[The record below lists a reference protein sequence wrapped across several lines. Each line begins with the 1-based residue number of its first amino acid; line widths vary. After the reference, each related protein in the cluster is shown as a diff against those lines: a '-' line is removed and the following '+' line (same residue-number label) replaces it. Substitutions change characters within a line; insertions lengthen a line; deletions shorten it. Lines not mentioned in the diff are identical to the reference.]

1 LDHAVA
7 KDPYRYFRI
16 EARELIDGLA
26 AGVLALEKG
35 GGPPS
40 CAQLLRLAHTLKGAA
55 RVVRQGAIADLA
67 HALEDVLDPLRSQS
81 QAPPAGTIDACLQLI
96 DRMRS
101 GLATIATAPAGEQA
115 EAAAR
120 SMAAGP
126 GPGPAHAPGQGP
138 GDEALRSVRIATAET
153 DGLVDD
159 ITAVGHSLADVHQEL
174 SGLEACCALA
184 RALGDRL
191 ERDSALR
198 GGGGPGAALALAQ
211 ELAERL
217 QRSRRGLIARVESA
231 QRELVEIRARGERLR
246 LVPAAQLFAPLE
258 RVVRDAARALGCE
271 AAFLPEGGDIGI
283 DAAVHDALLEALP
296 HVVRNAVAHGIEP
309 PDVRVRSGKPRQGTV
324 RLQVARLGC
333 QVMISCTDDGR
344 GIDLPAITAAA
355 VARGLAPAGRQLDEA
370 AAIAVLLRGGLSTS
384 ATVSGI
390 SGRGVGLDVVRA
402 TVERLGGRLAL
413 RTGSGQGATVELLV
427 PVSLASLPALVAEAG
442 GVAVAIPLEAV
453 QRTLR
458 VDQAAVV
465 RSPGGDVIRDDQ
477 RTLSVLPLAVLLGSS
492 ADQRAAAGPL
502 TVVVL
507 QAGDQRA
514 ALVVGR
520 LRGTSAVTV
529 RPLPAGVERV
539 PFIAGA
545 GVDDAGVAQLV
556 LEAGEAI
563 RAVNGWGAS
572 PAAAPPPRRLPILVI
587 DDSLTT
593 RTLEQSILESAGY
606 EVDVATSGE
615 EGMAMADARSYGL
628 FMVDVEMPGMDG
640 YTFVERT
647 RADPRLA
654 AVPAILITSRD
665 AAEDRRRGLEAGA
678 MAYIIKSEFDQG
690 RLLALIRGA
699 LE

>member
-1 LDHAVA
+1 VA

-26 AGVLALEKG
+26 SGVLALEKG
-35 GGPPS
+35 GGPSS

-55 RVVRQGAIADLA
+55 RVVRQVAIADLA
-67 HALEDVLDPLRSQS
+67 HALEDVLDPLRSEP
-81 QAPPAGTIDACLQLI
+81 QAPPAATIDACLQLI

-101 GLATIATAPAGEQA
+101 GLATIAAAPASDQA
-115 EAAAR
+115 EASTSTPSSA
-120 SMAAGP
+120 
-126 GPGPAHAPGQGP
+126 PGPAPVT

-153 DGLVDD
+153 DGLVED
-159 ITAVGHSLADVHQEL
+159 ITAVGHSLADVRQEII
-174 SGLEACCALA
+174 GLEASCALA

-191 ERDSALR
+191 ERDGAQR
-198 GGGGPGAALALAQ
+198 GAGGPGTALTLAH
-211 ELAERL
+211 ELNDRMQRT
-217 QRSRRGLIARVESA
+217 QRSLIARVEGA

-246 LVPAAQLFAPLE
+246 LVSSSLLFAPLE
-258 RVVRDAARALGCE
+258 RVVRDAARALARE
-271 AAFLPEGGDIGI
+271 VAFIAEGGDIGI

-309 PDVRVRSGKPRQGTV
+309 PDARLQAGKPRQGTV
-324 RLQVARLGC
+324 RIKVSRLGC
-333 QVMISCTDDGR
+333 QVMIACADDGR
-344 GIDLPAITAAA
+344 GIDPVAISAAA
-355 VARGLAPAGRQLDEA
+355 AARGLAPAGRQLDEA

-384 ATVSGI
+384 TTVSGI

-402 TVERLGGRLAL
+402 TVERLGGRVAMRSL
-413 RTGSGQGATVELLV
+413 SGQGATFELLV

-458 VDQAAVV
+458 MDHAALV
-465 RSPGGDVIRDDQ
+465 RSPGGDVIRDEQ
-477 RTLSVLPLAVLLGSS
+477 RTLSVLPLAVLLGSPV
-492 ADQRAAAGPL
+492 DQRPAAGLL
-502 TVVVL
+502 TVVII
-507 QAGDQRA
+507 QAGDERA

-520 LRGTSAVTV
+520 LRGTSAVTMQ
-529 RPLPAGVERV
+529 PLPAGVERV

-545 GVDDAGVAQLV
+545 GIDDAGATLLV
-556 LEAGEAI
+556 LEAREAI
-563 RAVNGWGAS
+563 RAVIGWGAS
-572 PAAAPPPRRLPILVI
+572 PAGAPSPRRLPILVI

-606 EVDVATSGE
+606 QVDVATSGE
-615 EGMAMADARSYGL
+615 EGMAMAGARSYGL

-640 YTFVERT
+640 FTFVERT

-654 AVPAILITSRD
+654 AVPAILVTSRD
-665 AAEDRRRGLEAGA
+665 ASEDRRRGLEAGA

-690 RLLALIRGA
+690 RLLTLIRGV